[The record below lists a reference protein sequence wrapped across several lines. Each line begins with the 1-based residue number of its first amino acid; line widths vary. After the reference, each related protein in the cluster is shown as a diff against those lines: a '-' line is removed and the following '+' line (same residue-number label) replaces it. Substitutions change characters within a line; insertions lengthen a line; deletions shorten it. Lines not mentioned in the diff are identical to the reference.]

1 MTTEERTAKVE
12 DLMDQLLNQVSAA
25 IDFGKPGEC
34 ADFASAFKDLS
45 IARKELEDE

>member
-1 MTTEERTAKVE
+1 MTADQRIARVD
-12 DLMDQLLNQVSAA
+12 DLMDQLLNQVGAS
-25 IDFGKPGEC
+25 IDFGKPGDC